1 MSNIQENFSPCNTQY
16 AGLALGVAWLKR
28 SKFFRFLNHIPLNL
42 KTVKRTPRSKLEDLL
57 VCLMA
62 GVESLGQIDVRM
74 RRDRG
79 LTLAVGRQS
88 LADQSLMSQTLDAFE
103 TRSLEHLRAQI
114 VVLLGEQSRA
124 IARIRRGRMTILDLD
139 MTELPCSARCE
150 GATRGWTTGKRGQTL
165 RQLSLVYNYR
175 YREPLDVFLH
185 PGNMHCAAPL
195 REIVTHLEQSHGWDR
210 STREIICWRLDSG
223 YGSDRKLSWLM
234 RRGYRVVAKGYQRR
248 RAALWARPLDETVW
262 KRVNETQDL
271 YEQERI
277 ATLRSP
283 HRCFLVRT
291 RRHRRPGYH
300 YSYLVS
306 NLKRWVRAQ
315 GHVAFYNHRQGIE
328 KEIQQIK
335 TVLGLKH
342 KRKRSFNGM
351 QALAL
356 MTLMANLQ
364 LVWFRHS
371 LGLDHLGLKRFI
383 RDVIQTPGICLS
395 TRRGLRVSFEQED
408 PYTQQLTKWN
418 SKTTLPLFP
427 SQFGG
432 ILYKN

>member
-1 MSNIQENFSPCNTQY
+1 MSNIQENFSHCNTQY

-103 TRSLEHLRAQI
+103 ARSLEHLRTNI
-114 VVLLGEQSRA
+114 VALLGERSRA
-124 IARIRRGRMTILDLD
+124 IARIARCRMTILDLD
-139 MTELPCSARCE
+139 MTELPCSTRCE
-150 GATRGWTTGKRGQTL
+150 GARKGRTTGKRGQTL
-165 RQLSLVYNYR
+165 RQLSLVYNHR

-185 PGNMHCAAPL
+185 PGNMHCAGPL
-195 REIVTHLEQSHGWDR
+195 QEIVSHLEQSYAWDR
-210 STREIICWRLDSG
+210 SIREQICWRLDSG

-248 RAALWARPLDETVW
+248 RAVQWARSLDEIVW
-262 KRVNETQDL
+262 KGVNETQDL
-271 YEQERI
+271 YERERI

-291 RRHRRPGYH
+291 RRHAGPGYY

-306 NLKRWVRAQ
+306 NLKRRVRAR
-315 GHVAFYNHRQGIE
+315 GHVAFYNQRQGIE

-335 TVLGLKH
+335 SVLGLKH

-351 QALAL
+351 QSLAL

-383 RDVIQTPGICLS
+383 RDVIKTPGICLS
-395 TRRGLRVSFEQED
+395 TRHGLRVSFQQEN
-408 PYTQQLTKWN
+408 PHCQQLKEWN

-427 SQFGG
+427 SQFQG
-432 ILYKN
+432 ILYKT